1 MGIPHPHREPLNPA
15 ALRNRLPIRVIASAE
30 YLEPLQAA
38 LADELPTTFRF
49 EPVGAREPL
58 AAWLFDDVSLA
69 VIEVNPDDRD
79 SIRRIGAVRQRHPGV
94 ALVAA
99 INGASVSLVRML
111 VREGISDVV
120 TLPFD
125 LDDLLQVTLDVL
137 ARREADAPVLTAL
150 APMIAVTRSI
160 GGCGA
165 TSIATHLAADLAAHD
180 GSDRGAVIVDLDL
193 QFGSVSDF
201 LGVRPS
207 GSVADLLGDPSRLDI
222 ELIDSVSAQ
231 TAGGLT
237 VIGAPEA
244 IMPLESVS
252 TDDLLRMLQLLR
264 QRFGFVVLDLPAN
277 WTNWTL
283 SAALAADSVVL
294 VTELSVSSLRQA
306 KRRLELFRSVGIE
319 DDHVEIVVN
328 RVEKRLFRTIGV
340 EDVSTTLGHSVLGS
354 VALDA
359 PLVSTAQD
367 QGELVGNLQRKSK
380 FARDIAELGVQ
391 LRSRR
396 LSRNR

>member
-1 MGIPHPHREPLNPA
+1 MGLQNPLSDQLKSA
-15 ALRNRLPIRVIASAE
+15 AMRNRSPIRVIASAE
-30 YLEPLQAA
+30 YLEPLRAA

-49 EPVGAREPL
+49 EPVGASEPL
-58 AAWLFDDVSLA
+58 AARLFDDVSLA
-69 VIEVNPDDRD
+69 VIEVDPDDRD

-125 LDDLLQVTLDVL
+125 LADLFQVTLDVL
-137 ARREADAPVLTAL
+137 AKRDVDTGPAPDL
-150 APMIAVTRSI
+150 APMVAVTRSI

-165 TSIATHLAADLAAHD
+165 TSVATHLAADLAAHD
-180 GSDRGAVIVDLDL
+180 STGRGAVIVDLDL
-193 QFGSVSDF
+193 QFGSVADY
-201 LGVRPS
+201 LGVHPP
-207 GSVADLLGDPSRLDI
+207 GTVADLLGEPGRLDA
-222 ELIDSVSAQ
+222 ELIGSVTVQA
-231 TAGGLT
+231 AGGVT

-244 IMPLESVS
+244 IMPLETVN
-252 TDDLLRMLQLLR
+252 TDDLLRLLQLLR
-264 QRFGFVVLDLPAN
+264 RQFGYVVLDLPAN

-283 SAALAADSVVL
+283 SAALAADEIVL
-294 VTELSVSSLRQA
+294 VAELSVASLRQA

-319 DDHVEIVVN
+319 RERIEIVVN

-340 EDVSTTLGHSVLGS
+340 DDVSATLGHPVLGTI
-354 VALDA
+354 ALDA

-380 FARDIAELGVQ
+380 FARDIADLGTQ
-391 LRSRR
+391 LRNRR
-396 LSRNR
+396 LSRSS